1 MEILTEGEKNR
12 HYGATEMNNKSSRSH
27 GIFKLSVEKILE
39 NGEIIRS
46 ELAFVD
52 LAGSERVSNLV
63 DI

>member
-1 MEILTEGEKNR
+1 MLILTEGEKNR

-27 GIFKLSVEKILE
+27 GIFKINVEKILKS
-39 NGEIIRS
+39 GEIIIS